1 MPLNGIE
8 GIFFVSMTCGVN
20 GIEEIGPLGL
30 GSNFCQNER
39 ENFEKENN

>member
-20 GIEEIGPLGL
+20 GNQGIG
-30 GSNFCQNER
+30 
-39 ENFEKENN
+39 

>member
-20 GIEEIGPLGL
+20 GIQGID
-30 GSNFCQNER
+30 
-39 ENFEKENN
+39 ENFNGIEGIGSL